1 MKLDIQSKW
10 NLCYELLQSNN
21 NNNNKI
27 KESTYCSSVLH
38 TVLHTHIFLG
48 EVFRV

>member
-1 MKLDIQSKW
+1 MKLDIQ
-10 NLCYELLQSNN
+10 NNN

-38 TVLHTHIFLG
+38 TVLHTHTFFG
-48 EVFRV
+48 RMYFA